1 MNSHLIKKDL
11 KRHRKQIYIWV
22 GVAALLTL
30 LSVAF
35 FPLLN
40 NIDMGEMMIEMSGD
54 MTEGEKDAMQ
64 MSGNPFAT
72 ILGLYQ
78 TYYGFYIMFVLSLFI
93 MTNGVNI
100 FGKEVRMGTSE
111 FLYTRPI
118 TRKQAFGS
126 KIMSL
131 FILLMIAAGLQT
143 LIAFGAIS
151 GFRDGTDVDWGHF
164 AIMQIHGFSLQFF
177 FACLG
182 VLLIMYTNQKKGK
195 TGLVIGLI
203 FGFFVLN
210 LVSKIHENVE
220 FLKYFSP
227 FSYVETD
234 ITNPELALNYWGV
247 IGLIITGVV
256 AVIVAKTKFE
266 KMDLV

>member
-35 FPLLN
+35 FPLFN
-40 NIDMGEMMIEMSGD
+40 KIDMGEMMLELGGD
-54 MTEGEKDAMQ
+54 MNEGSKEAMQ
-64 MSGNPFAT
+64 MSGNPFAS

-78 TYYGFYIMFVLSLFI
+78 TYYGFYIMFVLSMFI

-100 FGKEVRMGTSE
+100 FGKEVKMGTSE

-118 TRKQAFGS
+118 TRKQAFSS
-126 KIMSL
+126 KITSL
-131 FILLMIAAGLQT
+131 ALLLIIASGIQT
-143 LIAFGAIS
+143 LIALGSIYL
-151 GFRDGTDVDWGHF
+151 FRDGTDVNWSHF
-164 AIMQIHGFSLQFF
+164 SIMQIHGFALQFF

-182 VLLIMYTNQKKGK
+182 VILIMYTNQKKGK
-195 TGLVIGLI
+195 TGAVIGLI

-210 LVSKIHENVE
+210 LVSKIHENVD
-220 FLKYFSP
+220 FLKYVSP
-227 FSYVETD
+227 FSYVESD
-234 ITNPELALNYWGV
+234 LADPNMAINYGGV
-247 IGLIITGVV
+247 IGLI
-256 AVIVAKTKFE
+256 AVGIIAVFLAKMKFE